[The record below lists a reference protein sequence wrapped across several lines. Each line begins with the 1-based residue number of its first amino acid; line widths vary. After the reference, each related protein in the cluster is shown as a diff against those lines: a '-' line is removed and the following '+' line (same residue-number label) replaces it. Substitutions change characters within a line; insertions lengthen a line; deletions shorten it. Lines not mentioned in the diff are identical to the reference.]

1 MPMGCSESNGH
12 TRHSSPLALGF
23 SSGEI
28 QPPVRRA
35 FIGDRPT
42 RAHIGADK
50 RDSVLSHCEGIS
62 SPSDALLGSGCPNC
76 GFGSVRHRVILGK
89 CRVVGTEKVEESS
102 RIKWEFVKKKS
113 HRER

>member
-50 RDSVLSHCEGIS
+50 RDRALSKGYRR
-62 SPSDALLGSGCPNC
+62 LLMLCLGPA
-76 GFGSVRHRVILGK
+76 VRTVDLNRFDIG
-89 CRVVGTEKVEESS
+89 
-102 RIKWEFVKKKS
+102 
-113 HRER
+113 